1 MVHDD
6 RANSCL
12 LLLLSSVI
20 HEEKVLG
27 RLCNTRCQRAGFET
41 GFSETKTGLRRGYSE
56 LMEAVELKERNGKRL
71 PELRKVCGAGSG
83 PGTARKTRSWV
94 LFGILACLA
103 TFLAVGCSGSEAAES
118 SESTQ
123 QAQASTT
130 RPNIIFIL
138 TDDLDFASVQRM
150 PTLRSQLIDKG
161 TSFEKTFISYPLCC
175 PSRSTILTGL
185 YVHNHGVK
193 GNQPPNGGFEK
204 FRDEGYEENSIAARL
219 QQNGYTT
226 GLFGKYLNHYTQA
239 DPEHVPPGWD
249 QWYGKLDEQ
258 KLYNYR
264 INENGEVVSYGNST
278 EDFFTDVLSKKA
290 TDFVHRAAS
299 DATKPFF
306 MYLAPTAPHGP
317 ATPAERHKDAFA
329 DETAPRPPSFDEE
342 DVSDKPSYVRDID
355 RISDDQASNIDERY
369 RNRLGSML
377 AVDEMVDSLIRELE
391 ADGAL
396 DNTFIF
402 FTSDNGFHQGEHR
415 IKQGK
420 RTPYEES
427 AHVPLFVRGP
437 GVPAGSEV
445 EKLVVNTD
453 FAPTFADL
461 AGMSFPAD
469 GRSLKPLLL
478 GDDPSWRSAILLEG
492 FTNQGE
498 GQQAG
503 GKTGKG
509 KGKGKAKG
517 DQSGLPAYEAIR
529 TETRKYV
536 EYDNG
541 DRELYDLQADPYELN
556 SAPESIDPSVTE
568 EDLKTRLDALSSCA
582 GDGGCQ
588 KAEDAS

>member
-1 MVHDD
+1 MGTV
-6 RANSCL
+6 
-12 LLLLSSVI
+12 VI
-20 HEEKVLG
+20 KG
-27 RLCNTRCQRAGFET
+27 RND
-41 GFSETKTGLRRGYSE
+41 
-56 LMEAVELKERNGKRL
+56 KRL
-71 PELRKVCGAGSG
+71 PDLRKPCGAGSG
-83 PGTARKTRSWV
+83 PETAKKARSWV
-94 LFGILACLA
+94 LFGVLACLA
-103 TFLAVGCSGSEAAES
+103 TFLAVGCSGSENAQATAAAGS
-118 SESTQ
+118 SASAQ
-123 QAQASTT
+123 QAEASTT

-150 PTLRSQLIDKG
+150 PTLRSQLVDKG

-249 QWYGKLDEQ
+249 EWYGKLDEQ

-264 INENGEVVSYGNST
+264 INENGKVVSYGNNT
-278 EDFFTDVLSKKA
+278 EDFFTDVLSKQA

-299 DATKPFF
+299 DTTKKPFF

-355 RISDDQASNIDERY
+355 RISDDQASKIDERY

-391 ADGAL
+391 ADGVL

-437 GVPAGSEV
+437 EVPAGSKV

-461 AGMSFPAD
+461 AGTTYPAD

-478 GDDPSWRSAILLEG
+478 SENPPWRSAILLEG
-492 FTNQGE
+492 FTNQGD

-509 KGKGKAKG
+509 KGKGKGKAKG
-517 DQSGLPAYEAIR
+517 DQAGLPTYEAIR

-541 DRELYDLQADPYELN
+541 DTELYDLQADPYELN
-556 SAPESIDPSVTE
+556 STPQSTDPFVTE
-568 EDLKTRLDALSSCA
+568 EDLKTRLDALRSCA
-582 GDGGCQ
+582 GDGGCRE
-588 KAEDAS
+588 AEDTS